1 MHSNKS
7 TTPAVLPPDVKAA
20 LAAAVARIGSQSK
33 VAADLGVSGPV
44 VSTLLKDKYAG
55 NVQAMETRIRG
66 QYMAETV
73 TCPVMGALSSRD
85 CLDYQAR
92 PPAFTNPV
100 RAALSR
106 SCKNCPNRRVA
117 T

>member
-1 MHSNKS
+1 MHLNKP
-7 TTPAVLPPDVKAA
+7 TTPGVLSHDVKAA
-20 LAAAVARIGSQSK
+20 LAAAVQRMGSQSR
-33 VAADLGVSGPV
+33 VATDLGISGPV
-44 VSTLLKDKYAG
+44 VSTLLKDKYTG

-73 TCPVMGALSSRD
+73 ACPVMGALSSRD

-92 PPAFTNPV
+92 PAAFTNPV

-106 SCKNCPNRRVA
+106 SCKSCPNRRA
-117 T
+117 PT